1 MAIDLTQTHDLFT
14 SDAAYRFPEAKQLLT
29 PALLIYPERVEANIE
44 AMIRVLEGQVD
55 RWRPHIKTTKL
66 EFVMRRLVERGV
78 THFKCATTLELVT
91 ACRAGAKDLL
101 VAYPVVG
108 PNARRVREI
117 IGEYPDIHFAVLVEN
132 PLQVETWRGSSI
144 DLFIDINPGMNRTGI
159 EQTEVEEVVALA
171 QRIIELGLTLG
182 GLHYYD
188 GHTGGLELAKREAVA
203 HAGYDQLMRIVER
216 LTSEGFTLPEVIT
229 AGTPSLP
236 CALSYPA
243 FRDPAFRHRV
253 SPGTIVYSDYTS
265 LAQLPRSYGFQPA
278 ALVLTTVVSHP
289 NATIYTCDAGHKAV
303 SADAGVPTC
312 VVLGHP
318 DWHPLKPSEEHLPI
332 EVATGSSAPAVGELL
347 YLVPRHVCP
356 TVNNFNDAVLVQH
369 GHLSELATVTARGRE
384 QKVYA

>member
-1 MAIDLTQTHDLFT
+1 MAIDLTQTHDLFA
-14 SDAAYRFPEAKQLLT
+14 SDADYRFPEATQLMT

-44 AMIRVLEGQVD
+44 AMIRVLDGHVE

-91 ACRAGAKDLL
+91 ACHAGATDLL
-101 VAYPVVG
+101 VAYPVIG

-117 IGEYPDIHFAVLVEN
+117 IQEYPAIHFSVLVEN
-132 PLQVETWRGSSI
+132 PVQVETWRGSDI

-159 EQTEVEEVVALA
+159 DQTLIDEIVSLA
-171 QRIIELGLTLG
+171 QQIIELGLNLG

-188 GHTGGLELAKREAVA
+188 GHTGGLELSAREAVA

-216 LTSEGFTLPEVIT
+216 LESEGFTLPEVIT

-236 CALSYPA
+236 CALSYGA
-243 FRDPAFRHRV
+243 FREASFRHRV
-253 SPGTIVYSDYTS
+253 SPGTIVYSDCTS

-278 ALVLTTVVSHP
+278 ALVLTTIVSHP
-289 NATIYTCDAGHKAV
+289 SSTIYTCDAGHKAV

-312 VVLGHP
+312 VVMGHP
-318 DWHPLKPSEEHLPI
+318 DWQPRKPSEEHLPI
-332 EVATGSSAPAVGELL
+332 EVPAEGAGPVVGELL
-347 YLVPRHVCP
+347 YLLPRHVCP
-356 TVNNFNDAVLVQH
+356 TVNNFDDAVLVQH

-384 QKVYA
+384 QKVYG

>member
-1 MAIDLTQTHDLFT
+1 MAIDLTQTHDLFA
-14 SDAAYRFPEAKQLLT
+14 SDADYRFPEATQLMT

-44 AMIRVLEGQVD
+44 AMIRVLDGHVE

-91 ACRAGAKDLL
+91 ACQAGATDLL
-101 VAYPVVG
+101 VAYPVIG

-117 IGEYPDIHFAVLVEN
+117 IQEYPAIHFSVLVEN
-132 PLQVETWRGSSI
+132 PVQVETWRGSDI

-159 EQTEVEEVVALA
+159 DQTLIDEIVSLA
-171 QRIIELGLTLG
+171 QQIIELGLNLG

-188 GHTGGLELAKREAVA
+188 GHTGGLELSAREAVA

-216 LTSEGFTLPEVIT
+216 LESEGFTLPEVIT

-236 CALSYPA
+236 CALSYAA
-243 FRDPAFRHRV
+243 FREASFRHRV
-253 SPGTIVYSDYTS
+253 SPGTIVYSDCSS

-278 ALVLTTVVSHP
+278 ALVLTTIVSHP
-289 NATIYTCDAGHKAV
+289 SSTIYTCDAGHKAV

-312 VVLGHP
+312 VVMGHP
-318 DWHPLKPSEEHLPI
+318 DWQPRKPSEEHLPI
-332 EVATGSSAPAVGELL
+332 EVPAEGAAPVVGELL
-347 YLVPRHVCP
+347 YLLPRHVCP

-384 QKVYA
+384 QKVYG